1 MTAPHAETASW
12 AADRLRERIARGRL
26 LPGEKLPEQSLADE
40 LGLSRNTLRVAF
52 TQLQGEGLVDRIP
65 NRGVF
70 VARPTAEDVREIYR
84 VRRVVEPA
92 AVRWGAL
99 PDAAVS
105 RMEGIVAT
113 ARQAR
118 DARDVPAMA
127 AANDALHREV
137 VAMTGSE
144 TLGEVMH
151 RVMARTRLVF
161 LGMANVP
168 GFHSH
173 YVDGNAALVKLLRA
187 GDREAAA
194 DGLRHYLDAAEA
206 ELLGHLEPEE

>member
-1 MTAPHAETASW
+1 MIAPHAQTAQW
-12 AADRLRERIARGRL
+12 AADALRQRIAGGRL
-26 LPGEKLPEQSLADE
+26 LPGEKLLERTVAED

-52 TQLQGEGLVDRIP
+52 TQLAEEGLVARIP

-70 VARPTAEDVREIYR
+70 VARPGAEDVKEIYR

-99 PDAAVS
+99 DSAVVS
-105 RMEGIVAT
+105 RMEGIVAS
-113 ARQAR
+113 ARGAR
-118 DARDVPAMA
+118 KRHDVPAMA

-168 GFHSH
+168 DFHSH
-173 YVDGNAALVKLLRA
+173 YVQGNGELVSRLAA

-194 DGLRHYLDAAEA
+194 AGLLDYLHTAEA
-206 ELLGHLEPEE
+206 ELLGHLE